1 MLTEANM
8 GRHNDSHALFV
19 NAESLSNARAT
30 PSNLP
35 DAQAVSAVPAVPTSQ
50 TAQTAPA
57 STITA
62 SLQQPT
68 LLLSIPQSS
77 QEDFSNKQ
85 KKKKAKNY
93 KKLTNDVRTA
103 IDIYRVLLNNLPI
116 ASKQLLFYI
125 LDLLAMVQSYLK
137 QNLMSARNLS
147 AIFQPLILSHPDH
160 DLDPEEYALSQL
172 VVEFL
177 IQYSYKL
184 LPSHKEPSPPPPIAT
199 SASASASANASADD
213 IGPQDS
219 LSNSE
224 ATREAQKGQLS
235 VVEAASASSSSQVM
249 REQQQ
254 QQQQQQQQSTSRFQR
269 LHSKSLSST
278 PQHEDIVMG
287 YKHNATECIPDESDV
302 EYEVSDGVGSDAE
315 ESYFHEIRPPSTM
328 SSPKTSPMELIGKP
342 VIVATNVK
350 T

>member
-8 GRHNDSHALFV
+8 GRHNDSHALSV
-19 NAESLSNARAT
+19 NAENLSNARAT

-35 DAQAVSAVPAVPTSQ
+35 DSQAVSTSLTPQTVP

-77 QEDFSNKQ
+77 QEDFPNKQ

-137 QNLMSARNLS
+137 QNLMSARNLA

-199 SASASASANASADD
+199 SASASASANASTDD

-219 LSNSE
+219 LSNSG

-249 REQQQ
+249 QEQQHL
-254 QQQQQQQQSTSRFQR
+254 TPRFQR

-278 PQHEDIVMG
+278 PQHEDIVVG